1 MNTAFYLKTDSDHA
15 SEFLY
20 NSGEI
25 IAYIIIDL
33 HQSKHTRAQGHY
45 VMSIDT
51 IEVHEFHDHK
61 CKNPFYDVVMN
72 NQVERCFSYTSMLAI
87 VAYHLPSRYIFEVKQ
102 RLNLALA
109 PKNN

>member
-1 MNTAFYLKTDSDHA
+1 MNTPFYLKTDSDIA

-25 IAYIIIDL
+25 IAYVIIDL
-33 HQSKHTRAQGHY
+33 HQSKRTIKQGHY

-61 CKNPFYDVVMN
+61 CKNPFYDVIRN
-72 NQVERCFSYTSMLAI
+72 NEVERCFSYTAMLAL
-87 VAYHLPSRYIFEVKQ
+87 VTYHLPSKYIFEAKA

-109 PKNN
+109 TNKE